1 MHNYDMCHILKGL
14 ISVKLMAQGDDVM
27 YKMSAVVI
35 GMMIAIMVF
44 FNGSLN
50 MYLDS
55 YVSGF
60 VIYMV
65 GLITVSLILI
75 VRKDRVQLKKN
86 MPKYLYL
93 GGLYGV
99 LLVIFN
105 SYCFVQIGATL
116 TLTLGL
122 FGQMIFSAIVDHFG
136 LFGMTQS
143 KMNPKKMI
151 GFSIVSAGVILMTFG
166 G

>member
-1 MHNYDMCHILKGL
+1 
-14 ISVKLMAQGDDVM
+14 M

-50 MYLDS
+50 MHLDS

-60 VIYMV
+60 IIYMV
-65 GLITVSLILI
+65 GLMTVSLILLI
-75 VRKDRVQLKKN
+75 RRDQIKIDKS

-122 FGQMIFSAIVDHFG
+122 FGQMIFSAIVDHYG

-143 KMNPKKMI
+143 KMNPKKII
-151 GFSIVSAGVILMTFG
+151 GFTIVSAGVVLMTFG